1 MKFQLFTNEHFFI
14 IGLTLFLSL
23 FFVWV
28 GRKYEKSRDTLRWFF
43 GILLLTNMVVYQ
55 TYRYQTGLWEVRHDL
70 PLELCNLANILTAL
84 ALLLKRRGMAE
95 IAWCWVMTGTLN
107 GLITPD
113 FMGVF
118 PEVPYVS
125 FFIGHAGLIIATS
138 FLVFGMKL
146 YPQKGSWLRVVAA
159 SQIYFA
165 LAFSVNKIIGSNYGY
180 LMHKPEGG
188 SAMDFFGPYPYYL
201 ITLECLGALLFFLV
215 LLPFRKK
222 QNSN

>member
-14 IGLTLFLSL
+14 IGLTIFLSL

-28 GRKYEKSRDTLRWFF
+28 GRKYDKSREILRWFF
-43 GILLLTNMVVYQ
+43 GILLLTNMIVYQ
-55 TYRYQTGLWEVRHDL
+55 FDRFQLGYWNSNEDL
-70 PLELCNLANILTAL
+70 PLDLCDLANILTAF

-113 FMGVF
+113 FNGVF
-118 PEVPYVS
+118 PQVPYMS

-146 YPQKGSWLRVVAA
+146 HPIKGAWLRVVLA
-159 SQIYFA
+159 SQVYFA
-165 LAFSVNKIIGSNYGY
+165 VAFSVNKIIGSNYGY

-215 LLPFRKK
+215 LLPFRKMRH
-222 QNSN
+222 SN